1 MNKKILFK
9 KKVKKNLSGN
19 TPNNTPSKGI
29 TIYKA
34 PANQLVPDVYV
45 CKMKYSERIAMAPV
59 GGVLNTFPISGNSV
73 YQPNILN
80 GGKYPQGFAALSAL
94 YTSYRV
100 VSSNISVD
108 FASVGPGANVALVET
123 AMSIEPTATT
133 PVTIEAIRSAPYKV
147 WKIQSTISNPLARL
161 EMGISTHKIF
171 GTDRSAIL
179 DDSRYT
185 GQTGTSGGSSP
196 SNNFVYNVAIQAVD
210 RTSALSIWAYVE
222 ITYDVEFYNRVT
234 FTSGN

>member
-1 MNKKILFK
+1 MNKKSFQK
-9 KKVKKNLSGN
+9 KKVQKNLSSN
-19 TPNNTPSKGI
+19 NSNNTPSQGI

-80 GGKYPQGFAALSAL
+80 GGKYPQGFAALSGL

-100 VSSNISVD
+100 VSSKIAVD
-108 FASVGPGANVALVET
+108 FASTATGTNAALIET

-147 WKIQSTISNPLARL
+147 WKIQSTISNPLPRL
-161 EMGISTHKIF
+161 EMGITTHKIF

-185 GQTGTSGGSSP
+185 GQAGTSGGSSP

-222 ITYDVEFYNRVT
+222 VVYDVEFYNRLT
-234 FTSGN
+234 FTNGN